1 MGKIHNNLNIDNLM
15 RTDWINQFDEYQQQE
30 ILRGLKEDVD
40 VSIYA
45 KTDFNFA
52 QMRQIRIGLERK
64 LNVSLYAKPEISG
77 KEMEEIQEKLWKES
91 TH

>member
-45 KTDFNFA
+45 TTEFDWF

>member
-1 MGKIHNNLNIDNLM
+1 M
-15 RTDWINQFDEYQQQE
+15 EE
-30 ILRGLKEDVD
+30 IRLGLGFSVD

-45 KTDFNFA
+45 TTEFDWF